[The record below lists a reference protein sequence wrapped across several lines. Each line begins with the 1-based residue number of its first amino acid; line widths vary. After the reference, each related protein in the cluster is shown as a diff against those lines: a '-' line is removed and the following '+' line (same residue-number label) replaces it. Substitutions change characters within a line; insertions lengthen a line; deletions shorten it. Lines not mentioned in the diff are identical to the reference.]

1 MESQEYA
8 PVGNPPQFNYDVRG
22 SYQKIIDWGGLC
34 GNESILGPFFF
45 DNNVNGMSY
54 LDILNEEILPA

>member
-45 DNNVNGMSY
+45 DNNVNGCHISTY
-54 LDILNEEILPA
+54 